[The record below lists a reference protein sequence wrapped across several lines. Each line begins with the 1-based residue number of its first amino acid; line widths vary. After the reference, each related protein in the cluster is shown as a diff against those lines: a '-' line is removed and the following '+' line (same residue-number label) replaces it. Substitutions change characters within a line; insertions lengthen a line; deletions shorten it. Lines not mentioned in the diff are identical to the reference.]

1 MVQTDF
7 LLADTNSRK
16 LKVALMVIGKNWS
29 NISVTFKSHGTLES
43 AVSQE

>member
-16 LKVALMVIGKNWS
+16 LKVTLMVIGQNWS
-29 NISVTFKSHGTLES
+29 NTSVTFKSHGTLKS